1 MKLGDYANIATIN
14 SRPTSKFQSNRLEI
28 DFNVTVNKIGFS
40 KQFIDINSID
50 FYRIMMEEK
59 RNGSLC
65 CNFGIINRVDKCKLT
80 TVQGF

>member
-14 SRPTSKFQSNRLEI
+14 SRPTSNFQSNRLEI

-40 KQFIDINSID
+40 RQFIDVNSID

-59 RNGSLC
+59 RNGSY
-65 CNFGIINRVDKCKLT
+65 VA
-80 TVQGF
+80 